1 MATMPWWGCPV
12 RARTA
17 PSRAL
22 GSRRRSGLK
31 GAEARTGI
39 LVIDL
44 RTGDTS
50 HWVRL
55 SGVVTELYDVVAL
68 PRVVRPMALGFRN
81 DEVQRMI
88 SVGSWATGG
97 KEWPSALND

>member
-1 MATMPWWGCPV
+1 M
-12 RARTA
+12 
-17 PSRAL
+17 
-22 GSRRRSGLK
+22 
-31 GAEARTGI
+31 
-39 LVIDL
+39 IDL

>member
-1 MATMPWWGCPV
+1 
-12 RARTA
+12 
-17 PSRAL
+17 
-22 GSRRRSGLK
+22 
-31 GAEARTGI
+31 

-44 RTGDTS
+44 RTGDTP

-68 PRVVRPMALGFRN
+68 PGVGRPMALGFRN

-88 SVGSWATGG
+88 SVGSSAAVEEG
-97 KEWPSALND
+97 KRNRH